1 MFLEV
6 RGLKKTYLDGK
17 IMALNDIS
25 FTLGNGEILGVL
37 GGSGAGKS
45 SLLRILR
52 GFEPFDSGL
61 IKIGDIEVRPDS
73 PKSTYLELQE
83 KTAIQLQR
91 NFGLWPDS
99 PAENVIRAIRYSETG
114 EESMPQ
120 DEAEYE
126 EYRAKAM
133 ELLKIVRLEGRAD
146 LWSEVLSGGEKQRL
160 IVARQIARR
169 PKLLLLDEPGTMTC
183 PETRIDLIDALRR
196 ANKELDMAII
206 FASHNPDFHRALA
219 KRMIRIDAGKIADS
233 GDVDGVLS
241 RYLSKID
248 APLPKTA
255 LKGPVAMTFKDVS
268 KVYKLIPY
276 GKVFELHNTNL
287 EFRRG
292 EITGIIGPSGAGKT
306 VILRMLAGLEMP
318 DAGEASVLYKDEW
331 IKLQKLGRASMHARR
346 QIGILHQ
353 EFDLSYWSRVLELFA
368 AKVGI
373 KDYNMVEGA
382 LERARKAGI
391 SDETVDAIHRVAEMP
406 DSEIQAKLR
415 EIGIDRDILKELFR
429 SKDPET
435 AKDVALSALGLM
447 GLGGEMLDRHVY
459 ELSGGEKVRIA
470 LALAVIA
477 KPRILILDE
486 PFGDLDPLT
495 LRKVSNS
502 LKRIKQSLKPA
513 IVLVSHQLD
522 FVEEVSDRCVLIE
535 DGKVVADGRPKE
547 VVSRFMERCEHV

>member
-6 RGLKKTYLDGK
+6 KELKKTYLDGK
-17 IMALNDIS
+17 ITALDGIS
-25 FTLGNGEILGVL
+25 ISLGDGEILGIL

-52 GFEPFDSGL
+52 GFEPFDCGS
-61 IKIGDIEVRPDS
+61 IKIGDTEVKPDS
-73 PKSTYLELQE
+73 PKDAYLELKA

-99 PAENVIRAIRYSETG
+99 PVDNVIRAIRYSEVG
-114 EESMPQ
+114 EEAIPQ

-126 EYRAKAM
+126 EYRIKAM
-133 ELLKIVRLEGRAD
+133 ELLKIVRLDSRAD

-183 PETRIDLIDALRR
+183 PETRVDLIDALKR
-196 ANKELDMAII
+196 ANEELGMAII

-219 KRMIRIDAGKIADS
+219 ERMILIEKGKIADS
-233 GDVDGVLS
+233 GDVEGVLN
-241 RYLSKID
+241 RYLSHIE
-248 APLPKTA
+248 APLPKSQ
-255 LKGPVAMTFKDVS
+255 LKGSAAMVFKDVS

-276 GKVFELHNTNL
+276 GKVFELYNTNL

-292 EITGIIGPSGAGKT
+292 EITGIVGPSGAGKT
-306 VILRMLAGLEMP
+306 VIMRMLAGLEMP
-318 DAGEASVLYKDEW
+318 DSGEVDVIYKNEW
-331 IKLQKLGRASMHARR
+331 VKLQKLGRKSMHARR

-373 KDYNMVEGA
+373 KDYKMVEEA
-382 LERARKAGI
+382 LARAKRAGI
-391 SDETVDAIHRVAEMP
+391 SDATVDALHRVADMP
-406 DSEIQAKLR
+406 DGEVQAKLR
-415 EIGIDRDILKELFR
+415 EIGMDREVLKELFR
-429 SKDPET
+429 SKDPEV

-447 GLGGEMLDRHVY
+447 GLDGAMLDRHVY
-459 ELSGGEKVRIA
+459 ELSGGEKVRVA
-470 LALAVIA
+470 LALAVIR
-477 KPRILILDE
+477 PRILILDE

-495 LRKVSNS
+495 LRTISNS
-502 LKRIKQSLKPA
+502 LKRIKLSLRPA

-522 FVEEVSDRCVLIE
+522 FVEEVADRCILIK
-535 DGKVVADGRPKE
+535 DGKVIADGQPKE
-547 VVSRFMERCEHV
+547 VVSHFAEMCGHV

>member
-25 FTLGNGEILGVL
+25 FTLGNGEILGIM

-52 GFEPFDSGL
+52 GFETFDSGL
-61 IKIGDIEVRPDS
+61 IKIDDMEVRPDS
-73 PKSTYLELQE
+73 PKSAYLELQE

-114 EESMPQ
+114 EESIPQ

-160 IVARQIARR
+160 IIARQIARR

-219 KRMIRIDAGKIADS
+219 KRMILIDAGRIADS

-241 RYLSKID
+241 GYLSKIEV
-248 APLPKTA
+248 PLPKTT
-255 LKGPVAMTFKDVS
+255 LKGPVAMTFKGGQRFTSSSRTVRS
-268 KVYKLIPY
+268 LSCTTQT
-276 GKVFELHNTNL
+276 LSL
-287 EFRRG
+287 
-292 EITGIIGPSGAGKT
+292 GAG
-306 VILRMLAGLEMP
+306 R
-318 DAGEASVLYKDEW
+318 
-331 IKLQKLGRASMHARR
+331 
-346 QIGILHQ
+346 
-353 EFDLSYWSRVLELFA
+353 
-368 AKVGI
+368 
-373 KDYNMVEGA
+373 
-382 LERARKAGI
+382 
-391 SDETVDAIHRVAEMP
+391 
-406 DSEIQAKLR
+406 
-415 EIGIDRDILKELFR
+415 
-429 SKDPET
+429 
-435 AKDVALSALGLM
+435 
-447 GLGGEMLDRHVY
+447 
-459 ELSGGEKVRIA
+459 
-470 LALAVIA
+470 
-477 KPRILILDE
+477 
-486 PFGDLDPLT
+486 
-495 LRKVSNS
+495 
-502 LKRIKQSLKPA
+502 
-513 IVLVSHQLD
+513 
-522 FVEEVSDRCVLIE
+522 
-535 DGKVVADGRPKE
+535 
-547 VVSRFMERCEHV
+547 

>member
-1 MFLEV
+1 
-6 RGLKKTYLDGK
+6 
-17 IMALNDIS
+17 
-25 FTLGNGEILGVL
+25 L

-61 IKIGDIEVRPDS
+61 IKIDDIEVGPDS

-91 NFGLWPDS
+91 SFGLWPDS

-114 EESMPQ
+114 EESIPE
-120 DEAEYE
+120 DEAEYD

-183 PETRIDLIDALRR
+183 PETRMDLIDALRS
-196 ANKELDMAII
+196 ANEKLGMAII

-219 KRMIRIDAGKIADS
+219 KRMIRIDAGKIVDS
-233 GDVDGVLS
+233 GDVEGVLS
-241 RYLSKID
+241 RYLSKIE
-248 APLPKTA
+248 APLPKTVM
-255 LKGPVAMTFKDVS
+255 KGPVAMTFKDVA

-318 DAGEASVLYKDEW
+318 DAGEVSVLYKKEW

-353 EFDLSYWSRVLELFA
+353 EFDLPYWSRVLELFA

-373 KDYNMVEGA
+373 KDYSMVEEA
-382 LERARKAGI
+382 LERAKKAGI

-429 SKDPET
+429 SKDPEA
-435 AKDVALSALGLM
+435 AKDIALSALALM

-495 LRKVSNS
+495 LRTVSNS

-535 DGKVVADGRPKE
+535 DGKVVLDGRPKE
-547 VVSRFMERCEHV
+547 AVSRFLERCECV